1 MFVMLESRINYT
13 KTIVSADELFG
24 VSTVYN
30 INIGAVSLGY
40 TESLGKW
47 LFVERA
53 VDDNSS
59 QCVFIP
65 LTKTLSDSRPVYC
78 EKFYKGGQFNGFIYF
93 RGHERPFCSQA
104 MIRNCLRLEE
114 IRHG

>member
-47 LFVERA
+47 LFVEQA

-78 EKFYKGGQFNGFIYF
+78 EKFYKDG
-93 RGHERPFCSQA
+93 
-104 MIRNCLRLEE
+104 
-114 IRHG
+114 